1 MQAWIQTHDFSSREF
16 EAPDSSYAKKALRE
30 FDWSAELDR
39 QASREES
46 CDPGLGLVFGD
57 GHILHFC
64 PDRQQRYMV
73 HFHAPPKSRFFAR
86 PRTLTMRDVPVGKAE
101 QMIDAF
107 FQRDF
112 DVITRNA

>member
-1 MQAWIQTHDFSSREF
+1 MQAWIQTHDFSSHELDI
-16 EAPDSSYAKKALRE
+16 PDAALAKRALHE
-30 FDWSAELDR
+30 FDWSAELDL

-57 GHILHFC
+57 GHILHLC
-64 PDRQQRYMV
+64 PRGQQRYMI
-73 HFHAPPKSRFFAR
+73 HFHSPPKRRFFAR
-86 PRTLTMRDVPVGKAE
+86 PRTLTMRDVSVGNAE

-112 DVITRNA
+112 DVITQNA